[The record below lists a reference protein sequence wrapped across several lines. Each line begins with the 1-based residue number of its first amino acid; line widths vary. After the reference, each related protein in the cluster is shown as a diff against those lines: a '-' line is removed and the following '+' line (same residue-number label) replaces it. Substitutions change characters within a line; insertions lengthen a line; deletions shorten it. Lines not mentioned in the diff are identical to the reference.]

1 MSIFETQVKDVAERS
16 DSNPLELVSRFTYVN
31 SDDVESNTATV
42 TASAGEVVIIEG
54 GDLADA
60 DTINVEL
67 AEEAPPNSKV
77 IVNGVGGGS
86 HTISVSSPGD
96 PGIEGTTAP
105 GTEASITYLS
115 DGSDYYEI

>member
-96 PGIEGTTAP
+96 PGIEGTTDP